1 MELGTLAGAA
11 KGAAELANKNS
22 GFLGKLF
29 PYFGIKKEIVEMHKE
44 NIKNSNLSL
53 ETKTIAL
60 FNLDKDIKRL
70 KNQAAIAEKAIE
82 NAKEGTDFSENSK
95 VDEEWLDR
103 FMDSAKF
110 VSSEEMQLIW
120 AKVLAGEFEN
130 PGSIPR
136 NMIRIL
142 SEFTPELAQA
152 FRVIC
157 SMKVDFFPLDEKGN
171 IIETISDPFVPD
183 NEKNIEFLNNSGL
196 SSESKIELETLGV
209 IKIAP
214 LGAYEDTH
222 TKETLMR
229 IENELIL
236 VFQNNEN
243 QTQLSTGDVLLT
255 SAGITLNAITEPIEI
270 EGYYDIITDY
280 LENDNVSIITNH
292 DYILKFENGKPIVK
306 RKSEQE

>member
-120 AKVLAGEFEN
+120 GKVLAGEFEN
-130 PGSIPR
+130 PGSTPP
-136 NMIRIL
+136 NMRRIL

-152 FRVIC
+152 FRTIC
-157 SMKVDFFPLDEKGN
+157 SMRIDIFPLGDNGDIEN
-171 IIETISDPFVPD
+171 SLSEIIIPFSHEFE
-183 NEKNIEFLNNSGL
+183 NAFIEFELFN
-196 SSESKIELETLGV
+196 ELEMLGV
-209 IKIAP
+209 ITINSFTGYAEKLVNNANSLIC
-214 LGAYEDTH
+214 LG
-222 TKETLMR
+222 
-229 IENELIL
+229 NELIL
-236 VFQNNEN
+236 TKKNNN
-243 QTQLSTGDVLLT
+243 HPFPIGNVIPTF
-255 SAGITLNAITEPIEI
+255 AGKTLQAIIEPIKL
-270 EGYYDIITDY
+270 EGYYEFVRNYMEKQGILFSD
-280 LENDNVSIITNH
+280 NH
-292 DYILKFENGKPIVK
+292 DYVLEYEDGKPIVK
-306 RKSEQE
+306 RKNEQE